1 MKNMVKYIFRRKF
14 DEDSSDEEEKGIR
27 FRHNPI
33 NNNLNLNEV
42 NYLATDHY
50 KSL

>member
-1 MKNMVKYIFRRKF
+1 MDISTKVIEFLV
-14 DEDSSDEEEKGIR
+14 SDEEKGIR

-33 NNNLNLNEV
+33 NNNLNLDEV
-42 NYLATDHY
+42 NYLATDHF